1 VTTQNDVKT
10 EKLPSEISRGTI
22 TLFGVSLDVIQ
33 LDDGRR
39 ILDGQ
44 GFERLM
50 RVMAN
55 DGLDL
60 KDITPADF
68 GGGAK
73 P

>member
-1 VTTQNDVKT
+1 MTS
-10 EKLPSEISRGTI
+10 ELPREVSRGTI
-22 TLFGVSLDVIQ
+22 TLFGVQIDVIH

-39 ILDGQ
+39 VIDGE

-60 KDITPADF
+60 KSVTPADF
-68 GGGAK
+68 GDGS
-73 P
+73 